1 MTVIIP
7 LERMGAMAKTRPCAK
22 TPDAD
27 MALHGDGGDGT
38 TIFSSDVDAPVVIY
52 GAKDD
57 G

>member
-1 MTVIIP
+1 
-7 LERMGAMAKTRPCAK
+7 MGAMAKTRPCAK

-38 TIFSSDVDAPVVIY
+38 TIFLSGVNAPIVIY